1 MNVREKFETGE
12 RLYRNRETGVIM
24 GVCSG
29 IAEFFDLEVWVVRV
43 AAVISLYFFT
53 TVTGLAY
60 LVLGLVLKDAPLS
73 YRGRRKEQEFWRNGT
88 RGGHEYR

>member
-1 MNVREKFETGE
+1 MNVKERLETGQ

-53 TVTGLAY
+53 VVTGLAY
-60 LVLGLVLKDAPLS
+60 LLLGLVLRDAPLN
-73 YRGRRKEQEFWRNGT
+73 YRGRNQEQEFWRNRA
-88 RGGHEYR
+88 RGGHEFR

>member
-1 MNVREKFETGE
+1 MKVKEKLETGQ
-12 RLYRNRETGVIM
+12 RLYRNRETGVLM

-43 AAVISLYFFT
+43 AAVISLHFFT
-53 TVTGLAY
+53 VITGLAY
-60 LVLGLVLKDAPLS
+60 LVLGLVLRDAPLS
-73 YRGRRKEQEFWRNGT
+73 YRGRDMEQEFWRN